1 MQRRSSFWLTAL
13 AAALLLSGSGCG
25 SGKPKLY
32 KVTGKVTLDGQP
44 LSGATVQFVP
54 ADPATGLEIA
64 RGSSGTDGVYNLT
77 TYNTNDGAME
87 GNYKV
92 IVTKSVKVEV
102 ASGESSGPG
111 GMDPSKMKEM
121 FAKNMAESFSRK
133 TKVPPKSETE
143 IHREYS
149 NFDTTPLQAK
159 VNAGANT
166 IDLPLRKGGGT

>member
-13 AAALLLSGSGCG
+13 AAALLLNGPGCG
-25 SGKPKLY
+25 SGQPKLY

-64 RGSSGTDGVYNLT
+64 RGSTGSDGVYNLT

-92 IVTKSVKVEV
+92 LVTISPKAEV
-102 ASGESSGPG
+102 ASGDSTAPG
-111 GMDPSKMKEM
+111 GLDPNKMKEM
-121 FAKNMAESFSRK
+121 FAKNMAESFKRN
-133 TKVPPKSETE
+133 TRAAPKETV
-143 IHREYS
+143 IHRDYS
-149 NFDTTPLQAK
+149 NFESTPLQAK

-166 IDLPLRKGGGT
+166 VDLP